1 MQFDLTLVLSF
12 LEKAFVVLLAPA
24 GIWFGW
30 LLQHKDKAED
40 RAQQQQERLRDKA
53 EEIYAELSA
62 VQDVSKAALL
72 HALRDLQGTLEGP
85 PGFSPDVKFD
95 RLNALL
101 WMYFPGAEQIMVNHT
116 SAIYE
121 SAKKHSEL
129 FAKVQ
134 GDQSL
139 AVEEKLKRVKQSTLD
154 QAKANQ
160 ALTTETVAKLTM
172 FMNQEVKKLL

>member
-1 MQFDLTLVLSF
+1 MQFDLTLVLAF

-30 LLQHKDKAED
+30 FLQHKDKAED
-40 RAQQQQERLRDKA
+40 RAQGQQERLRDKA
-53 EEIYAELSA
+53 EEVYAELSA
-62 VQDVSKAALL
+62 VQDASKAALL
-72 HALRDLQGTLEGP
+72 HALRDHQGTLEGP

-95 RLNALL
+95 RLSALL
-101 WMYFPGAEQIMVNHT
+101 WMYFPGAEQIMVDHT

-129 FAKVQ
+129 FAKVEA
-134 GDQSL
+134 DQSL
-139 AVEEKLKRVKQSTLD
+139 AVEEKLKRIKQSTLD
-154 QAKANQ
+154 KAKADQ
-160 ALTTETVAKLTM
+160 KLTTETVAKLTM